1 MLNWAHLDALNTVLN
16 LFCFWIVIKIV
27 VIIQWSS
34 ICLALMRY
42 LPTGQWRVTVRE
54 SDPCTW
60 YSFKKKHSHIVI
72 RKEWLWSPTDFFVM
86 FLLVFFCLTWRCTTC
101 WNRGDHF
108 SHFVRRHW
116 HIDDSSGL
124 GRCYLVL
131 PLKLAIMLNWMHLDV
146 LDIVLNL
153 FCFWIVIRIVVII
166 QWSSICLA
174 LSRYLL
180 TGQWRVTV
188 LGSDPCTWYSF
199 KKTVEHSY

>member
-1 MLNWAHLDALNTVLN
+1 MPCLVALPAHWAMKGN
-16 LFCFWIVIKIV
+16 
-27 VIIQWSS
+27 
-34 ICLALMRY
+34 
-42 LPTGQWRVTVRE
+42 
-54 SDPCTW
+54 CTW
-60 YSFKKKHSHIVI
+60 IRSLYLIFIKKKKHSNIVI

-86 FLLVFFCLTWRCTTC
+86 FLLVFFFFWLDRAQRSIVFLPFWTC

-108 SHFVRRHW
+108 SRFVRRHW

-124 GRCYLVL
+124 GQCYLVL
-131 PLKLAIMLNWMHLDV
+131 PLKLAIVLNWVHLDV

-188 LGSDPCTWYSF
+188 RESDPCTWYSF
-199 KKTVEHSY
+199 

>member
-1 MLNWAHLDALNTVLN
+1 MVTKLDRLLCHVFVSFFGLDRAQRSTVFLS
-16 LFCFWIVIKIV
+16 FW
-27 VIIQWSS
+27 
-34 ICLALMRY
+34 
-42 LPTGQWRVTVRE
+42 
-54 SDPCTW
+54 
-60 YSFKKKHSHIVI
+60 
-72 RKEWLWSPTDFFVM
+72 
-86 FLLVFFCLTWRCTTC
+86 TC
-101 WNRGDHF
+101 WSRGDHF

-131 PLKLAIMLNWMHLDV
+131 SLKLAIVLNWMHLDV

-180 TGQWRVTV
+180 TGQRRVTV
-188 LGSDPCTWYSF
+188 LGSDPCTWYSL
-199 KKTVEHSY
+199 KKNHLNIVMKVEWLRSPTDFFVMFLLAFLDLTVHNVQ

>member
-1 MLNWAHLDALNTVLN
+1 MKPDRLLCHV
-16 LFCFWIVIKIV
+16 FV
-27 VIIQWSS
+27 
-34 ICLALMRY
+34 
-42 LPTGQWRVTVRE
+42 
-54 SDPCTW
+54 
-60 YSFKKKHSHIVI
+60 SF
-72 RKEWLWSPTDFFVM
+72 F
-86 FLLVFFCLTWRCTTC
+86 FLLDRAQRSIVFLTFWTC
-101 WNRGDHF
+101 WSRGDHF

-131 PLKLAIMLNWMHLDV
+131 SLKLAILLNWMHLDV

-180 TGQWRVTV
+180 TGQWTVTV
-188 LGSDPCTWYSF
+188 RESDPCTWYSL
-199 KKTVEHSY
+199 KKKKHSNIVIRKEWLWSPTDFFVMFLLAFSFYLTVDNVQ